1 MDPKSIE
8 GQLVQILQIWLL
20 IRTRHHT
27 GGAYHELKTV
37 SMADRLCIPPEINR
51 GVIDGSDNQ
60 LSLHVGI
67 NQRYYASLGLVLG
80 QLTGLEVRI

>member
-1 MDPKSIE
+1 
-8 GQLVQILQIWLL
+8 
-20 IRTRHHT
+20 
-27 GGAYHELKTV
+27 
-37 SMADRLCIPPEINR
+37 MADRLCIPPDINR

-67 NQRYYASLGLVLG
+67 NQRYYASFGLVFG